1 MLINA
6 TYNFNIEVDIP
17 EEKLRKLDDTNRDC
31 AIHSLICDYQ
41 ALFGQAVDELERAGA
56 ELKLS
61 DCYAEDN
68 MNDIVY
74 TLYGENFYKKYPEA
88 LEDLTRR

>member
-31 AIHSLICDYQ
+31 AIHSLICDY
-41 ALFGQAVDELERAGA
+41 
-56 ELKLS
+56 
-61 DCYAEDN
+61 
-68 MNDIVY
+68 
-74 TLYGENFYKKYPEA
+74 
-88 LEDLTRR
+88 